1 MIFLLGII
9 LALGLS
15 VWLWGQENV
24 KTAIK
29 WLLGLSIFII
39 FFIFVID
46 YIDKKASQEKEAELQ
61 KSYESAPEAP
71 DANATLPIAPAEN
84 SQQNLLQLTEKNKQS
99 YEFLLDLKETVDKR
113 IQEDKYKND
122 EEKEADINA
131 KKQLEIW
138 VDNAKNKTQ

>member
-1 MIFLLGII
+1 MIFLLGIVFVI
-9 LALGLS
+9 GLS

-39 FFIFVID
+39 FFVFVID

-84 SQQNLLQLTEKNKQS
+84 SQQNLLQLTEKISKAMN
-99 YEFLLDLKETVDKR
+99 FCCT
-113 IQEDKYKND
+113 
-122 EEKEADINA
+122 
-131 KKQLEIW
+131 
-138 VDNAKNKTQ
+138 

>member
-9 LALGLS
+9 LVLGLS

-24 KTAIK
+24 KAVIK
-29 WLLGLSIFII
+29 WLLALSIFII
-39 FFIFVID
+39 FFVFVID

-84 SQQNLLQLTEKNKQS
+84 SQQNLSQLTEKNKQS
-99 YEFLLDLKETVDKR
+99 YEFLLHLKETVDNR

-122 EEKEADINA
+122 EEKEDDLNA
-131 KKQLEIW
+131 TKQLEVW
-138 VDNAKNKTQ
+138 LNNAKNKTQ